1 MDSKGNVRN
10 KNWVFISVIV
20 GLLILLIVSFIFNMM
35 KCDDLRGRITLGEL
49 YDDFKGNDDPNSRMT
64 AAVDI
69 STKEGAC
76 SFDVFYEYDG
86 YREVNSNYITPPL
99 SDEHKLEIQGDIGDL
114 SDKYLSSSL
123 KDDKLDKFI
132 MEVEA
137 KYNVEEK
144 ALASLINEI
153 QINKI
158 EGQIKYTT
166 ENKDKILNETKEFI
180 IDKIQNDKDICKRYQ
195 YPSGEKK
202 FYNRLL
208 DEEYIAR
215 H

>member
-1 MDSKGNVRN
+1 MDSKGNSRN
-10 KNWVFISVIV
+10 KNWVFISIII
-20 GLLILLIVSFIFNMM
+20 GLLILLIISFIFNMM

-49 YDDFKGNDDPNSRMT
+49 YNDFKGNDDPNSRMT

-76 SFDVFYEYDG
+76 SFDVFYEYDD

-99 SDEHKLEIQGDIGDL
+99 SQ
-114 SDKYLSSSL
+114 S
-123 KDDKLDKFI
+123 
-132 MEVEA
+132 
-137 KYNVEEK
+137 EEK
-144 ALASLINEI
+144 NIETEIADIIREARDNDDEFVKRIREKYDIEEHLLNELGRD
-153 QINKI
+153 INKI
-158 EGQIKYTT
+158 
-166 ENKDKILNETKEFI
+166 KEI
-180 IDKIQNDKDICKRYQ
+180 VINKIQNDKDICKRYQ

-208 DEEYIAR
+208 DEEYISR